1 MKRIL
6 SIILII
12 FLLSGCNNSNNKGAT
27 NQNNIPKDSQEV
39 NDKEELNSSINKQ
52 EILDFGE
59 KFVPN
64 DFLIKDFI
72 INIEDNKLVY
82 NLKIIMSEELYKF
95 LSENKVEYYFSL
107 EYPERIREV
116 VEKTSTDV
124 IKHVPTNNQ
133 LSYNI
138 IFKEELPKKELPDSI
153 TDKQK
158 YNLLV
163 INKEGSVVSILDG
176 IEALSNMTKDS
187 KAIKVN

>member
-6 SIILII
+6 SSILII
-12 FLLSGCNNSNNKGAT
+12 FLLSGCNNSNNKDAT

-116 VEKTSTDV
+116 VEKTSTDL

-176 IEALSNMTKDS
+176 IETLSNMTKDS
-187 KAIKVN
+187 KTIKVN

>member
-6 SIILII
+6 SAILII
-12 FLLSGCNNSNNKGAT
+12 FLLSGCNNSNNKDAT

-116 VEKTSTDV
+116 VEKTSTDL